1 MDSPP
6 QAALTG
12 VLSARYTHTYSPVR
26 PACQGVPAPPAPGCP
41 RRSRTPWA
49 QLKGS
54 CLEAP
59 FPECCHRHGRPS
71 SGGRGDCEPA
81 NLGRNQPTRQ
91 IMGFLPAGDR
101 KPSGTTHHHSAK
113 PRACPH
119 SIPIH
124 FVWTPSGGWLR
135 PALLYA
141 APAGWGGFLRSGA
154 RGQSS
159 LRTASSSPAA
169 LTLECLRTLAGDL
182 SASALAAACGFR
194 AFPACGG
201 AVLRSR
207 NACADSCSS
216 WQPHPAPAPDSSLSP
231 PNTRPAAGHVDLIR
245 MEATF

>member
-1 MDSPP
+1 MNGMSSPGGH
-6 QAALTG
+6 AL
-12 VLSARYTHTYSPVR
+12 SRASCSPAYSCDVAGRRREAVR
-26 PACQGVPAPPAPGCP
+26 TRCCP

-71 SGGRGDCEPA
+71 SGGRGHCESA
-81 NLGRNQPTRQ
+81 GLDRNQSTRQ
-91 IMGFLPAGDR
+91 VMGFLPAEDR
-101 KPSGTTHHHSAK
+101 KTSGTAHHHSAK
-113 PRACPH
+113 PHACPH
-119 SIPIH
+119 SVPVH
-124 FVWTPSGGWLR
+124 FVRTPSGGWLR

-169 LTLECLRTLAGDL
+169 LTLEGLRTLAGDL
-182 SASALAAACGFR
+182 SAGSLAAACGFR

-207 NACADSCSS
+207 K
-216 WQPHPAPAPDSSLSP
+216 
-231 PNTRPAAGHVDLIR
+231 AALHAFR
-245 MEATF
+245 